1 MLKNIKKILSQYFS
15 NFYYFFRYLRFRIFF
30 FLVMSVMKGILDGL
44 GLAMFLPLLKMISSE
59 NADSADHNLGNLSF
73 IINAFDAVGLEMTL
87 FSILATMLFFFILKG
102 VFNFL
107 EGYLQINNQQFFIRR
122 IRVSGITALSGYSY
136 SSFVTANAGRIQ
148 NTLTGESAR
157 VALAYRSYMTVITN
171 TVTIFIYSLLAFLA
185 NPEFALLVGVGAFL
199 TNILFSTL
207 YRKTKSLS
215 EEVVNHS
222 HSIQGLVIQQVAF
235 FKYLK
240 ATGLSQKYAG
250 RLIKKVYDMED
261 TQKKVGTIGALM
273 TGVKEPILMAVV
285 ISVIIIQVSLFKGSL
300 ELILLSILFFYRALN
315 NVLLLQTAWNL
326 FLSYSASMV
335 NFKKFEQELLTNSD
349 RFGDKKFT
357 GLSSEI
363 ELRNLNFSYPGTD
376 LLTDINL
383 KIKKNVTIAF
393 VGESGSGKTT
403 LLNLVCGLLRP
414 SSGELLV
421 DKVPIS
427 DLDIH
432 SYSQKIGYITQE
444 PVIFDDT
451 VFNNVTFWDEKNEKN
466 LQNFNMALKKANI
479 FDFVY
484 DLREKED
491 SRLGNNG
498 INVSGGQKQRISIAR
513 ELYKDIDI
521 LIMDEATS
529 ALDSETEKNIQ
540 LNIDSLKGHYTILI
554 VAHRLST
561 IRNVDRIVFLK
572 GGMIRK
578 SGTYRELISEVPEF
592 KRMAELQELG

>member
-1 MLKNIKKILSQYFS
+1 
-15 NFYYFFRYLRFRIFF
+15 
-30 FLVMSVMKGILDGL
+30 MSVMKGILDGL

-59 NADSADHNLGNLSF
+59 NADAADHNLGNLSF

-87 FSILATMLFFFILKG
+87 FSILGTMLFFFILKG

-185 NPEFALLVGVGAFL
+185 NPEFALLVAVGAFL

-592 KRMAELQELG
+592 KRIAELQELG